1 MFEHG
6 QRKRWIDGA
15 ELDRIQAAEAALDML
30 TSGGV
35 STHDLMGRA
44 RADRQMAGPQSEAQF
59 DMQRL
64 HVGSATGLERA
75 RKREASRG
83 RGSE

>member
-15 ELDRIQAAEAALDML
+15 ELARIQAAEAALDML

-44 RADRQMAGPQSEAQF
+44 RADRELAGPAAREQF

-64 HVGSATGLERA
+64 HVGSASGFERA
-75 RKREASRG
+75 RKRDAG
-83 RGSE
+83 RGSGAE